1 MPFSESQQEGE
12 PSGALRVRVLVFY
25 ELLLC
30 CQNLAVL
37 SHPRVSVAQSRKLQ
51 ALSWFHVYWLMFSQ
65 SRGAI
70 KREIWWLTK
79 WSHAVFLRLFFS

>member
-1 MPFSESQQEGE
+1 ME
-12 PSGALRVRVLVFY
+12 PSEFGSLSFMNFCFVVRISQSSLIPGFT
-25 ELLLC
+25 
-30 CQNLAVL
+30 
-37 SHPRVSVAQSRKLQ
+37 VAQSRKLQ